1 MPRPA
6 MKKPRRAVGRAV
18 AGVLLAATAL
28 TGLVAAPAQAAG
40 RVTVDAGGQGAVID
54 STYSTEL
61 TVRGNGFQSVKGGH
75 GGIYVWFGTVNG
87 KWRPSQGGKS
97 GVNYVY
103 VPDSETKNNAG
114 FQRYVA
120 FPGSSTADSAN
131 GGTMSADG
139 SWSVKLVVPGPKFQA
154 VGRNGKVTQVDCRK
168 VTCGVITVGAHGVQN
183 GNNETFTPVRL
194 GDLGGSGATEQGDT
208 SDGGGAD
215 GGGAVE
221 PQGSAPQASQPTGG
235 APAAP
240 TPKRQGPATL
250 SVDHAAAVTG
260 RAMSFT
266 ATGLTPGEQFTVV
279 LDDGLAAAGPFTAAS
294 DGRATG
300 VIQLPAS
307 TSAGTHELRAFG
319 ASQELSVKFGVQAD
333 DEQVATVSAETED
346 DQVVAWAF
354 AGVAAAVFLFALA
367 FAVWRVGGRRAQ
379 S

>member
-6 MKKPRRAVGRAV
+6 MKSSRGLVGRAV
-18 AGVLLAATAL
+18 VGALLATAAL
-28 TGLVAAPAQAAG
+28 TGLATAPAHAAG
-40 RVTVDAGGQGAVID
+40 RVSVDAGGQGAVID

-61 TVRGNGFQSVKGGH
+61 TVRGSGFQSVKGGH

-131 GGTMSADG
+131 GGTMTSDG
-139 SWSVKLVVPGPKFQA
+139 SWSVKLVVPGPTFKA

-194 GDLGGSGATEQGDT
+194 GDLGETGATEPEAPSASDETQGTGSGTRAT
-208 SDGGGAD
+208 SG
-215 GGGAVE
+215 E
-221 PQGSAPQASQPTGG
+221 SAPT
-235 APAAP
+235 AAP
-240 TPKRQGPATL
+240 TTTTPKRRGPVKL
-250 SVDHAAAVTG
+250 SVDHAAAVSG

-266 ATGLTPGEQFTVV
+266 AQGLTPGEQFTVV
-279 LDDGLAAAGPFTAAS
+279 LDDGLAAAGPFTVGA
-294 DGRATG
+294 DGRVSG

-307 TSAGTHELRAFG
+307 TRAGTHELRAFG
-319 ASQELSVKFGVQAD
+319 ASRDVSVKFGVQSDPELEAVSVEAAE
-333 DEQVATVSAETED
+333 EQPVAGWV
-346 DQVVAWAF
+346 F
-354 AGVAAAVFLFALA
+354 AGLAGAVFLAALA
-367 FAVWRVGGRRAQ
+367 FALRRAGGRRAQ
-379 S
+379 A

>member
-6 MKKPRRAVGRAV
+6 MTYVRRGAVRAL
-18 AGVLLAATAL
+18 AGALVATAAL
-28 TGLVAAPAQAAG
+28 AGLVAAPAQAAS
-40 RVTVDAGGQGAVID
+40 RVTVDAGGRGAVID
-54 STYSTEL
+54 STYSTTL
-61 TVRGNGFQSVKGGH
+61 SVRGSGFQSVKGGH

-87 KWRPSQGGKS
+87 TWRPSKGGKS

-103 VPDSETKNNAG
+103 VPDSETKDNAG

-120 FPGSSTADSAN
+120 FPGSSTAGSAN
-131 GGTMSADG
+131 GGTMKADG
-139 SWSVKLVVPGPKFQA
+139 SWSVELVVPGPTFQA
-154 VGRNGKVTQVDCRK
+154 VGRNGSVTRVDCRK
-168 VTCGVITVGAHGVQN
+168 VTCGVITIGAHGVQN

-194 GDLGGSGATEQGDT
+194 GDLAGSGATEQGDT

-279 LDDGLAAAGPFTAAS
+279 LDDGLAAAGPFTAGA

-300 VIQLPAS
+300 VIQLPSS
-307 TSAGTHELRAFG
+307 TAAGTHELRAFG
-319 ASQELSVKFGVQAD
+319 ASQELSVKFGVQA
-333 DEQVATVSAETED
+333 EPELEAVSAESEEEP
-346 DQVVAWAF
+346 VVAWIF
-354 AGVAAAVFLFALA
+354 AGAAAVVFVLALVLA
-367 FAVWRVGGRRAQ
+367 LWRAGGRRAQ
-379 S
+379 A